1 MAAYKVHSAQA
12 SLWHCRPERRSRIS
26 LIRITTASSLVAT
39 RQNPLKGSHYYQNKW
54 ATDCNNALSLRTL
67 DRRCWLLVVIVAG
80 WLLAVWF
87 LYVLL
92 ISWLVAESTS
102 IYDSCFR
109 LWLWILFTIPR
120 WSSRAAVVASQAHH
134 NSLLWDTFFLWRV
147 IFTTGYPMNKF
158 FRTID

>member
-1 MAAYKVHSAQA
+1 MAAYKIRSAQA
-12 SLWHCRPERRSRIS
+12 SLWHCRPERRLRIL
-26 LIRITTASSLVAT
+26 LIRITAASSLVAT
-39 RQNPLKGSHYYQNKW
+39 RQTPLKGPHYYQNKW
-54 ATDCNNALSLRTL
+54 ATDCNTALSLRTL

-109 LWLWILFTIPR
+109 LWLWILLHNITLVLPR
-120 WSSRAAVVASQAHH
+120 CRRRIASSSQ
-134 NSLLWDTFFLWRV
+134 FFALRH
-147 IFTTGYPMNKF
+147 F
-158 FRTID
+158 FFVESNFYYGVPYE